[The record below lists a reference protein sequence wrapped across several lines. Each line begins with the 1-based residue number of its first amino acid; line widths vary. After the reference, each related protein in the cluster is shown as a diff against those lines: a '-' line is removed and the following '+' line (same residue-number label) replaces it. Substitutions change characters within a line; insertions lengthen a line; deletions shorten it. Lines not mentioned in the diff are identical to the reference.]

1 MDETLNEIQSKTSLW
16 LNDNVFVI
24 FIDSSF
30 AFYLR
35 SCTFALRFKIN
46 TNEKDCISYLIDG
59 GCRHECQCKGSKG

>member
-1 MDETLNEIQSKTSLW
+1 MDETLNEIQSNLSLW

-35 SCTFALRFKIN
+35 SCTFALRFKK
-46 TNEKDCISYLIDG
+46 TL
-59 GCRHECQCKGSKG
+59 